1 MTAITTNTAEIPDT
15 VSGYVYERFK
25 LLDSLP
31 QNMTKAILGAWETWK
46 LENPRAVYREACKQC
61 GGNSGFD
68 CWEKVTDDE
77 GVETLHHFFA
87 FCPACR
93 KQREGH
99 LYLTPRQWKER
110 GVLVM
115 PVGYKG
121 GKLQFEADN
130 GLRTV
135 PEHNPHVLKSLKG
148 LKLHMNR
155 RTGYD
160 RDLGRFQ
167 STRPCGA
174 RRITEQTVSEL
185 VPVVKPCT
193 RRCRRRAIRY
203 ASAGDGMRL
212 VEKLK
217 TI

>member
-1 MTAITTNTAEIPDT
+1 MTEAKAYELVSAIYALFGRQCPARTSPVVTAITTNTAEIPDT
-15 VSGYVYERFK
+15 VSGYVYERFQ

-46 LENPRAVYREACKQC
+46 LENPRAVYRETCKQC

-160 RDLGRFQ
+160 RDLGLVSIHAPVR
-167 STRPCGA
+167 GA
-174 RRITEQTVSEL
+174 TNN
-185 VPVVKPCT
+185 
-193 RRCRRRAIRY
+193 
-203 ASAGDGMRL
+203 
-212 VEKLK
+212 
-217 TI
+217 

>member
-1 MTAITTNTAEIPDT
+1 MHFQDNI
-15 VSGYVYERFK
+15 
-25 LLDSLP
+25 
-31 QNMTKAILGAWETWK
+31 
-46 LENPRAVYREACKQC
+46 
-61 GGNSGFD
+61 NSFFRSSFRPSND
-68 CWEKVTDDE
+68 LTSCFAY
-77 GVETLHHFFA
+77 FFA

-160 RDLGRFQ
+160 RDLGLVSIHAPVR
-167 STRPCGA
+167 GA
-174 RRITEQTVSEL
+174 TNN
-185 VPVVKPCT
+185 
-193 RRCRRRAIRY
+193 
-203 ASAGDGMRL
+203 
-212 VEKLK
+212 
-217 TI
+217 

>member
-1 MTAITTNTAEIPDT
+1 MTEAKAYELVSAIYALFGRQCPARTSPVVTAITTNTAEIPDT

-93 KQREGH
+93 KRREGH

-160 RDLGRFQ
+160 RDLGLVSIHAPVR
-167 STRPCGA
+167 GA
-174 RRITEQTVSEL
+174 TNN
-185 VPVVKPCT
+185 
-193 RRCRRRAIRY
+193 
-203 ASAGDGMRL
+203 
-212 VEKLK
+212 
-217 TI
+217 

>member
-1 MTAITTNTAEIPDT
+1 M
-15 VSGYVYERFK
+15 
-25 LLDSLP
+25 
-31 QNMTKAILGAWETWK
+31 
-46 LENPRAVYREACKQC
+46 
-61 GGNSGFD
+61 
-68 CWEKVTDDE
+68 
-77 GVETLHHFFA
+77 ETLHHFFA

-135 PEHNPHVLKSLKG
+135 PEHNPYVLKSLKG

-160 RDLGRFQ
+160 RDLGLEEWE
-167 STRPCGA
+167 A
-174 RRITEQTVSEL
+174 D
-185 VPVVKPCT
+185 VV
-193 RRCRRRAIRY
+193 
-203 ASAGDGMRL
+203 GL
-212 VEKLK
+212 
-217 TI
+217 

>member
-1 MTAITTNTAEIPDT
+1 MTEAKAYELVSAIYALFGRQCPARTSPVVTAITTNTAEIPDT
-15 VSGYVYERFK
+15 VSGYVNERFK

-99 LYLTPRQWKER
+99 LYLAPRKWKER

-160 RDLGRFQ
+160 RDLGLEEWE
-167 STRPCGA
+167 A
-174 RRITEQTVSEL
+174 D
-185 VPVVKPCT
+185 VV
-193 RRCRRRAIRY
+193 
-203 ASAGDGMRL
+203 GL
-212 VEKLK
+212 
-217 TI
+217 